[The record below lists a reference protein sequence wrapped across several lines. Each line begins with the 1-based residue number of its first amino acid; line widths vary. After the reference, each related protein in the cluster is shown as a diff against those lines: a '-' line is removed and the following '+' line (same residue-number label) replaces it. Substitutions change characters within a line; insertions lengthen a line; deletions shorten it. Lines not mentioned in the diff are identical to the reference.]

1 MIVRILFIGLLFVT
15 PQLWGQTVNQKDT
28 QGRKQGAWQKTYP
41 KSRAFEYKGQFKDDK
56 PVGTFYYYYASTKKK
71 AIVTHDVK
79 TGRSTSVMY
88 HENGVLMAKG
98 IFRNQEKDSVW
109 EYYGPSG
116 RLSTKETYSNGK
128 LNGNQTVYYIFE
140 DPMDK
145 RVVVAKVTPYKMG
158 VIHGDVIEYFDTG
171 IIKSKVNYVNGKK
184 EGIAVTN
191 HPNGKV
197 MITERFKGGIQ
208 HGWQSAHDQTGK
220 ETGKQYYR
228 YGKRIEGK
236 ELEAHLKQCKAKGIN
251 PNG

>member
-1 MIVRILFIGLLFVT
+1 MVTRIVFSVLFFVA
-15 PQLWGQTVNQKDT
+15 PNVWGQTVNQKDT

-56 PVGTFYYYYASTKKK
+56 PVGTFTYYYPSTKVK
-71 AIVTHDVK
+71 AVIKHDEK
-79 TGRSTSVMY
+79 TGRSSAVMY
-88 HENGVLMAKG
+88 HENGLVMAKG
-98 IFRNQEKDSVW
+98 IFKNQEKDSVW

-116 RLSTKETYSNGK
+116 RLSTKETYSKGK
-128 LNGNQTVYYIFE
+128 LNGNQTVYYVFE
-140 DPMDK
+140 DPADK
-145 RVVVAKVTPYKMG
+145 RVIVAKVTPYKMG

-184 EGIAVTN
+184 EGVAVTN

-208 HGWQSAHDQTGK
+208 HGWQSAHDMSGK

-236 ELEAHLKQCKAKGIN
+236 ELEKYLKQLKDKGIN